1 MMTGSYGFTL
11 TITSGISLEGS
22 DDVLV
27 IIRRPNGSKVRRRW
41 SDGDVTIVTAA
52 TGKVSIEV
60 VQGDFPIPGTYKIQV
75 WDEASDRRIGS
86 GIARLTATQ
95 SI

>member
-11 TITSGISLEGS
+11 TIVSGISLEDS

-27 IIRRPNGSKVRRRW
+27 VIRRPNGSKIRRRF
-41 SDGDVTIVTAA
+41 SEGDVTIVTAS
-52 TGKVSIEV
+52 TGRVSIEV
-60 VQGDFPIPGTYKIQV
+60 EEGDFPIAGTYKIQV
-75 WDEASDRRIGS
+75 WDETDERRIGS
-86 GIARLTATQ
+86 GIARVTATQ

>member
-11 TITSGISLEGS
+11 TIVSGISLVDS

-27 IIRRPNGSKVRRRW
+27 IVKRPNGSKIRRRY
-41 SDGDVTIVTAA
+41 SDGDVEILTAS
-52 TGKVSIEV
+52 TGRVSIEV
-60 VQGDFPIPGTYKIQV
+60 EEGDFPIPGTYKIQV

-95 SI
+95 SV